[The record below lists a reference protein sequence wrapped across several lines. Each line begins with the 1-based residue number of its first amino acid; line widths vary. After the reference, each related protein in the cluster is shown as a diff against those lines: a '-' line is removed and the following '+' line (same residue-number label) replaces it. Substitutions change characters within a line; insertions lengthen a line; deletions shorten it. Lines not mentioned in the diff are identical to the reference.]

1 MSEQNSFEAKLRK
14 LIENHPSKEKEIRPW
29 GGFITLWSD
38 ENFKVKILL
47 VLPQKR
53 LSLQKHKFRKEKW
66 VIVEGE
72 ALITKGNKKFI
83 MGEGN
88 TLMIEKEEP
97 HRIENRSKDK
107 ILKII
112 EVWMGEKLLED
123 DIERIE
129 DDFGRV

>member
-1 MSEQNSFEAKLRK
+1 
-14 LIENHPSKEKEIRPW
+14 
-29 GGFITLWSD
+29 
-38 ENFKVKILL
+38 
-47 VLPQKR
+47 
-53 LSLQKHKFRKEKW
+53 
-66 VIVEGE
+66 
-72 ALITKGNKKFI
+72 
-83 MGEGN
+83 
-88 TLMIEKEEP
+88 MIEKEEP